1 MKKTVELTEQEREHK
16 IKWFDFYQVASY
28 VLFVML
34 IYVSFLWLMSG
45 DKVRKVKYERECEK
59 KAYLDHAKSEK
70 AKMDSLNM
78 LRECG
83 VR

>member
-1 MKKTVELTEQEREHK
+1 MKPIVEMTQSEIQHR
-16 IKWFDFYQVASY
+16 IKWFDFYQVTSY

-34 IYVSFLWLMSG
+34 IYISFLWLMSG
-45 DKVRKVKYERECEK
+45 DKVRVLQYEKECEK
-59 KAYLDHAKSEK
+59 KAYLDHAKGEK
-70 AKMDSLNM
+70 AKMDSINM